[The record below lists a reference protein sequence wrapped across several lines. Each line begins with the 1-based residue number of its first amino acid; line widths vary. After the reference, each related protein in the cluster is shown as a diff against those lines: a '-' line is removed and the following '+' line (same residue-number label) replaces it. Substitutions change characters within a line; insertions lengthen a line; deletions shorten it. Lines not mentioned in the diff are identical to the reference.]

1 MDNTTASGDQGT
13 QGVQSTPT
21 NQTELKDV
29 QSQIAE
35 LKKKEDTLLKLNK
48 EAFSFKKFFN
58 GLNLFDLVGWSKWF
72 MGAIRTIV
80 VLALVAGIV
89 FGCGYWKGIG
99 GKPVNIGY
107 KDFTAEIKQPDGTVH
122 KVESRGGIL
131 YFDNA
136 IVTRDKIKDL
146 AQFGIHIR
154 PKLFFGIGSGFEP
167 EIGAG
172 FQLLEYKKFNLDLF
186 GTQKAVYV
194 GVSYDLELPGLAK
207 SLIQNSSVGV
217 AVGRSWDSLFGND
230 SEAWRGIIYWS
241 VKF

>member
-1 MDNTTASGDQGT
+1 MDNTTASGDQDA
-13 QGVQSTPT
+13 QSTSDS
-21 NQTELKDV
+21 QTELKDV
-29 QSQIAE
+29 QTQIAE
-35 LKKKEDTLLKLNK
+35 LKKKESTLLKLNN
-48 EAFSFKKFFN
+48 EAFSFKKFFK
-58 GLNLFDLVGWSKWF
+58 GLNLFDPVGWAKWVVSF
-72 MGAIRTIV
+72 ARTIV

-89 FGCGYWKGIG
+89 FGCGYWKGRG

-107 KDFTAEIKQPDGTVH
+107 KDFTAEIKQPNGDVH

-136 IVTRDKIKDL
+136 VVTRDKIKDL

-172 FQLLEYKKFNLDLF
+172 FQLLEYRKFNLDIF
-186 GTQKAVYV
+186 GTQKAAYI
-194 GVSYDLELPGLAK
+194 GVSYDLELPGVAR

-217 AVGRSWDSLFGND
+217 AVGRSWDSLFGD
-230 SEAWRGIIYWS
+230 DVEAWRGIVYWS
-241 VKF
+241 IKF